1 MSTYKNR
8 ILRQAKN
15 YFNISQDL
23 ENEKLTINS
32 ITRGISFKGINLWIL
47 IFAIFIASLGLNV
60 NSTAVIIGAML
71 ISPLMGPII
80 GMGLA
85 VGINDLKLLNS
96 AFKNYAVATCISIL
110 TATIYFLLSPFDEAQ
125 SELLART
132 SPTIYD
138 IFIAFCGGAAG
149 IIAIA
154 SRDKGNVIPGV
165 AIATALMPPLCTAGY
180 GIAVGNIYY
189 FLGAFY
195 LYFINTVFICS
206 ATFCGVRL
214 MKFHRKELPPK
225 LALKSHRYIM
235 SIIVLT
241 MIPALFLT
249 YNLVTDSILRRSV
262 KTYAKEELCWHGTQ
276 IISQETDADKNLLN
290 FAVIGREVSQQEISL
305 AANKLE
311 RYGLSDYSLNI
322 IQGVQTDSIMRLNN
336 KLADLSS
343 MDKNYSAKI
352 EHQSQTIKTLEDK
365 LLQYT
370 KYEQISDNLNS
381 EVKILFPNVK
391 SIYLACAKN
400 IESDTLPNCYL
411 NFAVIELTADLKNQ
425 KLDVEKLK
433 KWLEERTKTDDIKII
448 TTYGYK

>member
-1 MSTYKNR
+1 MPTYK
-8 ILRQAKN
+8 K
-15 YFNISQDL
+15 YFLKHIKSYFYISQNL
-23 ENEKLTINS
+23 ENEKLIISN
-32 ITRGISFKGINLWIL
+32 ITNGISFRGTNLWIL

-96 AFKNYAVATCISIL
+96 AFKNYAVATGISIL

-138 IFIAFCGGAAG
+138 VFIAFCGGAAG

-180 GIAVGNIYY
+180 GIAMGNIYY

-195 LYFINTVFICS
+195 LYFINTVFICTS
-206 ATFCGVRL
+206 TFCGVRL

-235 SIIVLT
+235 SIIIVT
-241 MIPALFLT
+241 MIPAVFLT
-249 YNLVTDSILRRSV
+249 YNLVSQSILKKNISDF
-262 KTYAKEELCWHGTQ
+262 AKAELQWKGTS
-276 IISQETDADKNLLN
+276 IISNKIDDEKNVLN
-290 FAVIGREVSQQEISL
+290 FAVVGREISQNEINHASEQLQKYNL
-305 AANKLE
+305 A
-311 RYGLSDYSLNI
+311 DYKLNI
-322 IQGVQTDSIMRLNN
+322 IQGVQTDSIIQLNN
-336 KLADLSS
+336 KLSDLSAL
-343 MDKNYSAKI
+343 DKNYAAQINNQNK
-352 EHQSQTIKTLEDK
+352 TIKKLEED
-365 LLQYT
+365 LAQYA
-370 KYEQISDNLNS
+370 KYEQFS
-381 EVKILFPNVK
+381 K
-391 SIYLACAKN
+391 
-400 IESDTLPNCYL
+400 
-411 NFAVIELTADLKNQ
+411 ELTAEIKIIFPKIKSVYLARGVNMAIDSLNVENKVFAVVEFSQDVKNQ
-425 KLDVEKLK
+425 KFNVEKIK
-433 KWLEERTKTDDIKII
+433 EWLEQRTKTEDIKVI
-448 TTYGYK
+448 TIYK